1 MSTLP
6 IKCGGMGGMMEAMG
20 GMGAMVNMN
29 FTQTNQMNRS

>member
-1 MSTLP
+1 MWW
-6 IKCGGMGGMMEAMG
+6 MGGMMEAMG